1 MAVTIPIISEFDGKG
16 IKSAIEEFKQLEG
29 AGAKAKFALTKAAVP
44 ATAAIGALAGVI
56 GVSAKAAMED
66 AAAQDHLAGVMRR
79 AGMATDEQI
88 AKTEEFISAQ
98 SRLTATTDDELRPA
112 MATLVN
118 AVGEANY
125 AQELLVK
132 AQDIAVSTGTELATV
147 TDAMAK
153 AANGNMK
160 ALGNL
165 DPYVRQMIKGGAEFD
180 EVMQALE
187 IHTGAASQAAE
198 TQAGKMKNLQIQFGE
213 AQESIGAAFLPVLT
227 ALVEKLIPVA
237 TWMQENTDIVLI
249 LMGVV
254 GGLAGAILAINAA
267 MKVYQATLVVVK
279 VAQAALNFVM
289 AANPIGLVIVAI
301 GALVA
306 AFVVLEVKF
315 GVISKALS
323 FVGKAFVDYIIN
335 PIRTALDFIGK
346 LIAALGKIPGLGAVA
361 GAVGGVVGKI
371 PGLAEGGIV
380 TGPTLAVVGE
390 AGPEAV
396 VPLSKMG
403 QMGNVTINI
412 NSTVADDRL
421 GDIIVNAIR
430 QYNRRSGPAQIQVA

>member
-44 ATAAIGALAGVI
+44 ATAAIGALAGII

-132 AQDIAVSTGTELATV
+132 AQDIAVSTGTDLATV

-187 IHTGAASQAAE
+187 VHTGAASQAAE

-249 LMGVV
+249 LMGVI

-279 VAQAALNFVM
+279 VAQMALNFVM
-289 AANPIGLVIVAI
+289 SANPIGLIIIAI

-306 AFVVLEVKF
+306 AFVVLEAKF
-315 GVISKALS
+315 GVVSKAMKFL
-323 FVGKAFVDYIIN
+323 GEAFVNYIIN
-335 PIRTALDFIGK
+335 PVRTALDFIGK
-346 LIAALGKIPGLGAVA
+346 LISAMGRIPGISTIA
-361 GAVGGVVGKI
+361 GAVGGAIGKI

-390 AGPEAV
+390 KGPEAV
-396 VPLSKMG
+396 VPLSRMG

-412 NSTVADDRL
+412 NSTVADARL
-421 GDIIVNAIR
+421 GDIIVNALK
-430 QYNRRSGPAQIQVA
+430 QYNRRSGPIQVSVA

>member
-289 AANPIGLVIVAI
+289 SANPIGLVIVAI